1 MAIKKDTTLDKG
13 KTYWYDF
20 QVENNE
26 KLNKIVLY
34 LTTMSEHFSINVKK
48 IEDEEYKFIG
58 YIITELKISEEKIEK
73 WYDEIE
79 GGENNMH

>member
-1 MAIKKDTTLDKG
+1 MGIKKDTTLDKG

-20 QVENNE
+20 QIENNE

-48 IEDEEYKFIG
+48 IEDEKYKFIG
-58 YIITELKISEEKIEK
+58 YIITELEINEEIIEK
-73 WYDEIE
+73 WYDEIK
-79 GGENNMH
+79 GGE